1 MTGGVVVVL
10 GPTGRNFAAG
20 MSGGIA
26 YVLDEVGDFT
36 RRANQAMVALE
47 PLNDVEE
54 TLKGVASGEWRSLAQ
69 AELPDDGLRHDARR
83 LQILVARHYL
93 YTGSEPARRV
103 LEQWRALLPH
113 FVKIMP
119 LDYRRALQDLQAKA
133 RAVARHDAEKTG
145 LAVGA

>member
-1 MTGGVVVVL
+1 VL
-10 GPTGRNFAAG
+10 GPTGCNFAAG

-26 YVLDEVGDFT
+26 YVLDETGDFE
-36 RRANQAMVALE
+36 RRANKAMVALE

-54 TLKGVASGEWRSLAQ
+54 TLKSVASDDWRGLAQ
-69 AELPDDGLRHDARR
+69 AELPADPLRHDARR

-93 YTGSEPARRV
+93 HTASEPAQRV
-103 LEQWRALLPH
+103 LEQWHEMLPK

-119 LDYRRALQDLQAKA
+119 LDYRRALQDMQAKA
-133 RAVARHDAEKTG
+133 KARTVRHDEKTG